1 MPQIVVFPNGRY
13 CELQLVD
20 LTGVV
25 RLFMLYAPV
34 TGLGGCSMDKSLDIF
49 RIVPEGVR
57 WMATVEGLEVAKA
70 LIKAK
75 SAEQPGD
82 FLVASIAT
90 GWKMEIKAPGD
101 DRVAVADSWRSP

>member
-1 MPQIVVFPNGRY
+1 MPQIVVFLNGRY
-13 CELQLVD
+13 CELQLVE

-25 RLFMLYAPV
+25 RLFMPYAPA
-34 TGLGGCSMDKSLDIF
+34 LGCSMDKLLDIF

-57 WMATVEGLEVAKA
+57 WMGSAEGLEVAKA

-82 FLVASIAT
+82 FLVVSLET
-90 GWKMEIKAPGD
+90 GWKMEIKAPDYGL
-101 DRVAVADSWRSP
+101 VAVADS